1 MTPEHLCDRDVEAVV
16 ATTPESVFLLSGHLT
31 WLGERMRGWMSG
43 AEGDAAFLP
52 GYAVLTRDGRVGLA
66 AGAVTRTAAEAAAP
80 DSLVLYGRACPSAG
94 ADDALSRLLVEM
106 GLTDRTIGVEWDGAG
121 RGLARCLESVA
132 TRDASLWL
140 RNLRAVKTEAALDTM
155 REAATATEAAMAA
168 VFAAWTADADP
179 RALRSVFRVALAERD
194 CDFDHLVYGAPGG
207 GVCDAVRPP
216 EPVTA
221 LFFDAGARCGRYY
234 SDTGTTLTRA
244 GLTAA
249 DRERHAAALAA
260 LAVAE
265 RALRPGQ
272 RASSAWLAMQDEAR
286 RIPGLVAQGHG
297 LGLGI
302 REWPLLGPPSD
313 AVLSDGLG
321 TYPVDAVLAPGMV
334 VNLEAGGH
342 FADGTSVQI
351 EKSFVIG
358 ADAAVPL
365 AAQPRDVPIR
375 LPA

>member
-1 MTPEHLCDRDVEAVV
+1 MTLGQLCDRDVAAVV

-31 WLGERMRGWMSG
+31 WLGERMRGWMS
-43 AEGDAAFLP
+43 APEGDATFQP
-52 GYAVLTRDGRVGLA
+52 GYAVVTRDGRVGLA
-66 AGAVTRTAAEAAAP
+66 ARAVTRVAAEAAAP
-80 DSLVLYGRACPSAG
+80 DSLVLYGRGGRAAG
-94 ADDALSRLLVEM
+94 AEDALSLLLAEM
-106 GLTDRTIGVEWDGAG
+106 GLAGRTIGVEWDGAG
-121 RGLARCLESVA
+121 RGLARCLEPVA
-132 TRDASLWL
+132 TTDASLWL
-140 RNLRAVKTEAALDTM
+140 RNLRAVKTDAALAAM
-155 REAATATEAAMAA
+155 REAATATEAAMEA
-168 VFAAWTADADP
+168 VFAAWTADANP
-179 RALRSVFRVALAERD
+179 RVLRTVFRVALAERD
-194 CDFDHLVYGAPGG
+194 CDFDHLVFGAPGG
-207 GVCDAVRPP
+207 GVCDAAIPA

-221 LFFDAGARCGRYY
+221 LFFDAGARCGGYY
-234 SDTGTTLTRA
+234 SDTGTTLTRT
-244 GLTAA
+244 GFTAA

-260 LAVAE
+260 LAAAE

-272 RASSAWLAMQDEAR
+272 RASSAWTAMQGEAQ

-302 REWPLLGPPSD
+302 REWPLLGPPND
-313 AVLSDGLG
+313 AALSDGLG

-342 FADGTSVQI
+342 FADGTSVQV

-365 AAQPRDVPIR
+365 AAQPRDAPVR